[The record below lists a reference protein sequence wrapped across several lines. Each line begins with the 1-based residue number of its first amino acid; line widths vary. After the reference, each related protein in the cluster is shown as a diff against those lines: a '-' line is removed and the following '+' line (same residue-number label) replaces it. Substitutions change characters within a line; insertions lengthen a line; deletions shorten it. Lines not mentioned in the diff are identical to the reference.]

1 MAKYVKE
8 IKRSKRDVGSI
19 GQMVGHERAAEIELK
34 RDVNLRPV
42 LTCDASISLN
52 LSISSSEGEPRHKRK
67 LSSHAYACAFNYAY
81 VQCGHP

>member
-19 GQMVGHERAAEIELK
+19 GQPLFGHERAAEIELK

-67 LSSHAYACAFNYAY
+67 LSSHAYAY